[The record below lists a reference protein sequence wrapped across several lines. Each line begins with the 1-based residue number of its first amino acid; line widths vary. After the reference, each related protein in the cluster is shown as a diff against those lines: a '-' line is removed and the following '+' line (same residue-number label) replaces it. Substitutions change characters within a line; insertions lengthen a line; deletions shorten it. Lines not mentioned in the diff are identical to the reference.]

1 MKRLT
6 KIFHILLG
14 VTTLILA
21 TIIAIGRIAWRTIRK
36 WWKNRS
42 KRSRIVLA
50 SILILIPVGFVALTA
65 YAYYDSEYG
74 RDFWN
79 YKELS
84 EDVEAHYFRDGK
96 YRIYNYYTGEY
107 TTSKINWVSYA
118 SADDSLA
125 VYALPYKRGYIN
137 VNNGKVVIDAK
148 KNDYRKAWVFS
159 EGLAAVMKDNKI
171 GFINMNN
178 EVVIPFQFEY
188 THECDIVECSYV
200 FHNGYSL
207 MTNKDGDLGLIDKN
221 GSWVVKATYD
231 DIYEEGENGH
241 RIIVNDMK
249 QGVLDSMFNIVYPTE
264 YDNIKVLSDGFIL
277 SKGGKMWQVDFEG
290 NIIHPFMF
298 EETYHLNYPLG
309 YNDNGDLQYVL
320 ADYAV
325 YEIRNYYGIMNRITG
340 KPITPAL
347 YLEINMLSKDL
358 FKVQVPESCDW
369 CLIDTKGNIVSK

>member
-21 TIIAIGRIAWRTIRK
+21 TIIAIGRLAWHTIRK

-42 KRSRIVLA
+42 KRSRIVLV
-50 SILILIPVGFVALTA
+50 SILILIPVGFVSLTA
-65 YAYYDSEYG
+65 YAYYDYKYG
-74 RDFWN
+74 RDCWY

-84 EDVEAHYFRDGK
+84 EDVDAHYFKDGK
-96 YRIYNYYTGEY
+96 YRIYNNYTGEY
-107 TTSKINWVSYA
+107 TTSKFNWVSYA

-137 VNNGKVVIDAK
+137 VNNGKIVIDAK

-207 MTNKDGDLGLIDKN
+207 MTNKNGDLGLIDKN

-249 QGVLDSMFNIVYPTE
+249 QGVLDSIINYHFTI
-264 YDNIKVLSDGFIL
+264 IL
-277 SKGGKMWQVDFEG
+277 DR
-290 NIIHPFMF
+290 
-298 EETYHLNYPLG
+298 
-309 YNDNGDLQYVL
+309 
-320 ADYAV
+320 A
-325 YEIRNYYGIMNRITG
+325 
-340 KPITPAL
+340 
-347 YLEINMLSKDL
+347 
-358 FKVQVPESCDW
+358 
-369 CLIDTKGNIVSK
+369 